1 MAVLLMPST
10 VPDAERSRRQVTR
23 ACTDLALAID
33 AATTPAEAL
42 AIWMHCQS
50 LTQELR
56 TLTLRAAL
64 RCKELEP

>member
-1 MAVLLMPST
+1 MSVLLMPST
-10 VPDAERSRRQVTR
+10 VPDAERVRRQFAR
-23 ACTDLALAID
+23 ACDDVRALIA
-33 AATTPAEAL
+33 AATTGPEAF

-50 LTQELR
+50 LSNELK